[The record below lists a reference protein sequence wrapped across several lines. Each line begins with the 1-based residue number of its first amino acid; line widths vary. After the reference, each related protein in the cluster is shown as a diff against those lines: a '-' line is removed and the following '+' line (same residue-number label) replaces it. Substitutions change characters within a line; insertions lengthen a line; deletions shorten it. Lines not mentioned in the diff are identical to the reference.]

1 MDLVLIG
8 IVLNLNKKKD
18 FIFLPTRLWMNK
30 GEPFSNKLIKN
41 IKIKKGKRKIKA
53 TVENNKSNK
62 RIIVFE
68 ISF

>member
-18 FIFLPTRLWMNK
+18 FIFWPTRLWMNK